1 MAKAYQDQ
9 RGRIPA
15 ISLLA
20 TYSPN
25 YKVRCLAFGAPPV
38 FRGELRPFPEIT
50 IVQNAMDGIIGA
62 SIKTIMDLFNK
73 LVAINA
79 TGISRRNLL
88 AMVLS
93 ASSATEADVNDDET
107 INGQED
113 IGEILD
119 DNEEEDQGSVSQS
132 FTGFLSSVRMR
143 VSKHLPGGENDWE
156 RVEEA
161 VRDRPREESADWEV
175 LGTNLLK
182 MFVEEEEIVA
192 K

>member
-1 MAKAYQDQ
+1 M
-9 RGRIPA
+9 
-15 ISLLA
+15 
-20 TYSPN
+20 
-25 YKVRCLAFGAPPV
+25 

-93 ASSATEADVNDDET
+93 ATPPAGEDLNNDATID
-107 INGQED
+107 GQEAESVED
-113 IGEILD
+113 VGEILN
-119 DNEEEDQGSVSQS
+119 DNEEDQESVSQS
-132 FTGFLSSVRMR
+132 FTGFLSSVRTR
-143 VSKHLPGGENDWE
+143 VSQHLPGGEDDWAS
-156 RVEEA
+156 VEDA
-161 VRDRPREESADWEV
+161 VAGRPRGESGDWEV
-175 LGTNLLK
+175 LGTNLLQ
-182 MFVEEEEIVA
+182 MFVEEQTVVA